1 MTARASALVLC
12 LLGGLLVQACHAI
25 TASDEE
31 RVLGIIDFYHDGTR
45 DVLSA
50 PDTVD
55 AGADFPVTV
64 TTFGGG
70 CEHGGGADVALAGAT
85 ATVTVYDYTVSG
97 ENVACTDVLRRFP
110 RTTTV
115 RFAGAG
121 TGVLRIVGRR
131 LGPETDW
138 RGVTTVIEKE
148 IVVR

>member
-1 MTARASALVLC
+1 MTARASTLVLC
-12 LLGGLLVQACHAI
+12 VIGAVLVQGCHAI
-25 TASDEE
+25 VGSNQE
-31 RVLGIIDFYHDGTR
+31 RVHGIIDFYHDGTSG
-45 DVLSA
+45 VLTA
-50 PDTVD
+50 PDTVE
-55 AGADFPVTV
+55 AGVDFPVTI

-70 CEHGGGADVALAGAT
+70 CESVGGAEVALSGAT

-97 ENVACTDVLRRFP
+97 ENVACPDVLRRFP

-138 RGVTTVIEKE
+138 RGVTTTIEKE

>member
-1 MTARASALVLC
+1 MTARASAIVLGFIGT
-12 LLGGLLVQACHAI
+12 LATQACLAI
-25 TASDEE
+25 TGPDEE
-31 RVLGIIDFYHDGTR
+31 RVLGIIDFYADGTGG
-45 DVLSA
+45 VLAA

-55 AGADFPVTV
+55 AGVDVPVTV
-64 TTFGGG
+64 TTYGGG
-70 CEHGGGADVALAGAT
+70 CESVGGAEVALSGAT

-97 ENVACTDVLRRFP
+97 EDVACPDVLRRFP

-115 RFAGAG
+115 RFANAG

>member
-1 MTARASALVLC
+1 VTARASAIVLC
-12 LLGGLLVQACHAI
+12 VLGGLLGQGCHTI
-25 TASDEE
+25 LGSDEE
-31 RVLGIIDFYHDGTR
+31 RVHGIIDFYHDGTSG
-45 DVLSA
+45 VLTA
-50 PDTVD
+50 PDTVE
-55 AGADFPVTV
+55 AGVDFPVTI

-70 CEHGGGADVALAGAT
+70 CESVGGAEVALSGAT

-97 ENVACTDVLRRFP
+97 ENVACPDVLRRFP

-138 RGVTTVIEKE
+138 RGVTTTIEKE